1 MTDLR
6 LVIFDVDGTLVDSQ
20 SHIVAAMTAAF
31 EAEGRPV
38 PAVPDI
44 LGVVGLSLPV
54 AIGTLAPDLAP
65 ERAER
70 MVDAYRKAFFDLRV
84 GNAASPLYPGAV
96 EALQALAAADEVLLG
111 IATGKSRRG
120 LDHILEAHGIAHHFA
135 TIQVADQHPSKPHP
149 AMVLAALAETG
160 VAPANAVM
168 IGDTEF
174 DIEMGRAA
182 GVRTIGV
189 SWGYHP
195 PERLSRADGL
205 VERFQALPD
214 MVARLWSA

>member
-31 EAEGRPV
+31 GAEGRPV

-44 LGVVGLSLPV
+44 LDVVGLSLPV